1 MIPKISRRQF
11 LVGTAGAAS
20 AAVLS
25 ACAGATPAAKSAGS
39 ADKPTIKL
47 AINTWTGSAVNTH
60 VAKQVLETA
69 LGYKVETVDIDENAV
84 WAAMASGDISA
95 NLEVWPSGHGENKKK
110 FIEDAK
116 QVVDGGVLG
125 VIGKIGWFTP
135 KYVVDKTPALAT
147 WEGFKD
153 PANAAM
159 FKTNETGEA
168 GQFLQGDP
176 AWVYQDENIIKNLR
190 LNLKIVRAG
199 SEQAVLA
206 QLDSAYSRKEP
217 VLFYLWTPHWAFSKY
232 DLVNVK
238 LPAYS
243 ADCYAKAEKGGVDC
257 DYPEEILFKAISAKL
272 AASAPEADAMLKKM
286 KYSNQDQI
294 ALIAD
299 VDQGK
304 MTPADAAK
312 KWVAA
317 NEKVWKTWIS

>member
-1 MIPKISRRQF
+1 MTHKLSRRQF

-25 ACAGATPAAKSAGS
+25 ACGGATPAANKAASAN
-39 ADKPTIKL
+39 KPTIKL
-47 AINTWTGSAVNTH
+47 AINTWTASAVNTF
-60 VAKQVLETA
+60 VAKQVLETS

-84 WAAMASGDISA
+84 WPAMASGEISA
-95 NLEVWPSGHGENKKK
+95 NLEVWPSGHTANKQK
-110 FIEDAK
+110 FIEEAK
-116 QVVDGGVLG
+116 QVTFGGELG
-125 VIGKIGWFTP
+125 VIGKIGWYTP

-153 PANAAM
+153 PANVAL
-159 FKTNETGEA
+159 FKTNETGDA

-176 AWVYQDENIIKNLR
+176 GWTYQDEAIIKNLA
-190 LNLKIVRAG
+190 LNLKVVRAG

-206 QLDSAYSRKEP
+206 QLDGAYSRKEP

-232 DLVNVK
+232 DLVNIK

-243 ADCYAKAEKGGVDC
+243 DDCYAKAKEGGVAC
-257 DYPEEILFKAISAKL
+257 DYPEEILYKTISGKL

-286 KYSNQDQI
+286 KYSNKDQI
-294 ALIAD
+294 TLIAD
-299 VDQGK
+299 VDQAK
-304 MTPADAAK
+304 MSPADAAK

-317 NEKVWKTWIS
+317 NEATWKAWL